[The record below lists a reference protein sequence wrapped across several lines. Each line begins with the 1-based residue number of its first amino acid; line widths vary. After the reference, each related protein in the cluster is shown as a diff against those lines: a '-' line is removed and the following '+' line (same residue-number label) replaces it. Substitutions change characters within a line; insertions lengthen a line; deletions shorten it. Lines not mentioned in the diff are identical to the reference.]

1 MASDR
6 GQNRYSDFV
15 ALETLLRRDARGHY
29 KITLS
34 AQTGVRVLFCSHL
47 INVVITGMC
56 CYMLYIIN
64 NQRYNQNNQHII
76 SITGFETLFELFS
89 RNGGRNGLC
98 VTRKELAAIRIGK
111 IRWNKI
117 DRVRLT
123 LDWKLNGGHE
133 FLSKSFFCQYR
144 SDCVY
149 FICSCVRFF
158 HRKNI

>member
-76 SITGFETLFELFS
+76 SITGFETLFEPFFKEW
-89 RNGGRNGLC
+89 GKKWALC
-98 VTRKELAAIRIGK
+98 YEEGAGS
-111 IRWNKI
+111 
-117 DRVRLT
+117 
-123 LDWKLNGGHE
+123 H
-133 FLSKSFFCQYR
+133 
-144 SDCVY
+144 
-149 FICSCVRFF
+149 
-158 HRKNI
+158 KNWENSMK

>member
-1 MASDR
+1 
-6 GQNRYSDFV
+6 
-15 ALETLLRRDARGHY
+15 
-29 KITLS
+29 
-34 AQTGVRVLFCSHL
+34 
-47 INVVITGMC
+47 
-56 CYMLYIIN
+56 MLYIIN

-111 IRWNKI
+111 IRRNKI

-133 FLSKSFFCQYR
+133 FLSKSFFLSIPIGLCLLYMLLCKVLSPKKHDKQ
-144 SDCVY
+144 
-149 FICSCVRFF
+149 I
-158 HRKNI
+158 